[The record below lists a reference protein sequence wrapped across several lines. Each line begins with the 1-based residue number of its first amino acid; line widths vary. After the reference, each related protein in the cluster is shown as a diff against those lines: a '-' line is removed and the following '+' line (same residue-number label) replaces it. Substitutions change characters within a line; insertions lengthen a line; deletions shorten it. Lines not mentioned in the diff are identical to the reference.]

1 MKPQLSLFSL
11 LALLFVFAG
20 SALAQI
26 APADIKPDKL
36 QQFLQ
41 EKAQAADGELDMT
54 PDGIRKLLKEFG
66 VDPKELEGLDD
77 PGVMGLLMQG
87 LGLRR
92 AAPFSKEALE
102 GLEVPKGLR
111 VEAFGKE
118 LMKKIESEDVE
129 WSDLRA
135 LLIEFGADK
144 DEVAELKDEDLNDMV
159 SQMMGNPPVSA
170 EEKRIRTALREQFDE
185 LLEGHRPA
193 VVRVYDSTVG
203 FFDGQVDEDDTN
215 LLCHGIVVDARGFA
229 LSKASELKDATNL
242 TANIQ
247 SNSLPATVVKTWEK
261 HDLALVFVD
270 AKDLV
275 PVQWTSKK
283 LPPVGTFIAS
293 PNYNSSE
300 PIGVGLVAVAP
311 RSLSNTGLP
320 FLGIGLAMAEEDV
333 IVTQVLPD
341 SAADKGGLLKD
352 DRVLKLNGIKPG
364 STAAFIAE
372 IERHEPGD
380 NVKIQLKRGDDT
392 KSLDVELGSRN
403 VQESKMAPDLER
415 MNKMSGAT
423 SEVRSGFPKVF
434 QTDLPVEPNQ
444 MGGPVA
450 DLRGHV
456 IGMNIARAGRIETY
470 AIPSS
475 VILALLSPLDFSKLA
490 KTQRQKLNAAKEGK
504 PSATASAAVAGS
516 SKNAGENATLASDD
530 MSAIRAQLV
539 ASLKALAQA
548 REAVQQ
554 AENASREALEAL
566 R

>member
-1 MKPQLSLFSL
+1 MKYLSFLSV
-11 LALLFVFAG
+11 LALLLFAG
-20 SALAQI
+20 SAMAQI

-41 EKAQAADGELDMT
+41 EKAAAANGELDMT
-54 PDGIRKLLKEFG
+54 PDGMRKLFKEFG
-66 VDPKELEGLDD
+66 VDPKEIDDLDD

-87 LGLRR
+87 LGIRR
-92 AAPFSKEALE
+92 AAPFSKEALA

-118 LMKKIESEDVE
+118 LMDKIETESVE

-135 LLIEFGADK
+135 MMIKFGADK
-144 DEVAELKDEDLNDMV
+144 DEVAKLKDEDLNDMV
-159 SQMMGNPPVSA
+159 SQMMGSPPVTA
-170 EEKRIRTALREQFDE
+170 EEKRIRNALRDQFDE

-193 VVRVYDSTVG
+193 VVRAYESTAG
-203 FFDGQVDEDDTN
+203 LFEGEVDEDGEN
-215 LLCHGIVVDARGFA
+215 LYCHGIVVDARGFL

-247 SNSLPATVVKTWEK
+247 SNSYPATVVKTWEK

-270 AKDLV
+270 AMDLV
-275 PVQWTSKK
+275 PVQWTTKK

-320 FLGIGLAMAEEDV
+320 FLGIGLAMDDEDV

-341 SAADKGGLLKD
+341 SAADKGGLLED
-352 DRVLKLNGIKPG
+352 DRILKLNGKKPD

-423 SEVRSGFPKVF
+423 SEVRNGFPKVF

-450 DLRGHV
+450 DLRGHI

-475 VILALLSPLDFSKLA
+475 VILDLLSPLDFSKMA
-490 KTQRQKLNAAKEGK
+490 NTQKQKLTAAKEGK
-504 PSATASAAVAGS
+504 PAAAASGAVAGAAS
-516 SKNAGENATLASDD
+516 ENGGGNATLAGDD
-530 MSAIRAQLV
+530 LSAIRAQLE
-539 ASLKALAQA
+539 ASLKALEQA

-554 AENASREALEAL
+554 AERASREALEAL